1 MTTML
6 WFFEIETEY
15 DTDETQKT
23 RAMFL
28 YGSWGLRD
36 SNLVHDQQLVL
47 LWIFP
52 PHSSAVFLMSESKS
66 YSIDNNNKVW
76 QVFFKIGLFW
86 LYFVQL
92 FQKKSTT
99 NWVWQCFTNSK
110 SETAFR
116 LKSLSDWTW
125 SQTMPKTATPISEL
139 HFSWK

>member
-1 MTTML
+1 ML
-6 WFFEIETEY
+6 
-15 DTDETQKT
+15 
-23 RAMFL
+23 L

-99 NWVWQCFTNSK
+99 NWVWQCFTNLK
-110 SETAFR
+110 SETAFT
-116 LKSLSDWTW
+116 LKSISNSNQVKHCHAKKISCSSWVGITQ
-125 SQTMPKTATPISEL
+125 SQYKFNWIFEFQFPHLKSKT
-139 HFSWK
+139 